1 MADSADGARRVS
13 NSSVE
18 DKVRRLRRLETEVEV
33 NKRARHS
40 EAVTL
45 HKALQSITDSDVVSL
60 SGAVPL
66 LARVTKFT
74 LEDIENNSNGEVQA
88 IRDLLTSL
96 TAYTEEMLSHF
107 EEMLC

>member
-1 MADSADGARRVS
+1 MDSKQEQSRRVS

-45 HKALQSITDSDVVSL
+45 HKALQSITDSDVVAL

-66 LARVTKFT
+66 LAHVSKFT
-74 LEDIENNSNGEVQA
+74 LEDIENNANGEIQA
-88 IRDLLTSL
+88 IRDLLANL
-96 TAYTEEMLSHF
+96 TTYTEEMLNHF
-107 EEMLC
+107 EDMLC